1 MKTTDFEK
9 RMIKFIKHNLKLVS
23 IALCVMFLI
32 TFISLWIWGYEAS
45 SGTKLVSDFVVN
57 IFGSIM
63 WITILM
69 VAAIGIYSA
78 FRACNVLLIEDE
90 VTSAKSRLKD
100 QNLER
105 YSDKEILAYAKLGDK
120 VREMLDKG
128 EFDYSD
134 AGLKDL

>member
-9 RMIKFIKHNLKLVS
+9 RVAKFVKSNLKLVS
-23 IALCVMFLI
+23 LTFCLMFLI

-78 FRACNVLLIEDE
+78 FRSCNVPLIEDE
-90 VTSAKSRLKD
+90 VESAKSRLKD
-100 QNLER
+100 QDLEK

-120 VREMLDKG
+120 VREMLNNG

>member
-9 RMIKFIKHNLKLVS
+9 RMIKFVKHNLKLVS
-23 IALCVMFLI
+23 VSLGVMFLI

-45 SGTKLVSDFVVN
+45 SGTELVSDFVVN

-78 FRACNVLLIEDE
+78 FRAFNILLIEDE
-90 VTSAKSRLKD
+90 VKSAKSRLKD
-100 QNLER
+100 QDMSK
-105 YSDKEILAYAKLGDK
+105 YSDKEILAYTKLGDK
-120 VREMLDKG
+120 VREMLNNG